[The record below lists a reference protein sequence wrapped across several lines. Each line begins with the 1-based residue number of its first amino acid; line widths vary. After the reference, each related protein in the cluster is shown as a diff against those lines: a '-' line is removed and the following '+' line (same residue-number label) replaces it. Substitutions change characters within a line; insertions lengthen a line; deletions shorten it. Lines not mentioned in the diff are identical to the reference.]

1 MHAIRADGTDREGKP
16 EERSAGVSAE
26 SPADGGPVVA
36 RAQAHSTAVIEEG
49 AVVGDGTAIWHHAHV
64 RGGAVIGRSCNLGKN
79 VYVDAGVHIGNGVK
93 IQNNVSVYHGV
104 EIHDAVF
111 VGPSAVFTNDLRPRA
126 DATDW
131 QVTPTVV
138 RTGASIGANAT
149 VVCGVEIGEYA
160 MVAAAAVVT
169 HTVRPHQLVAGNP
182 ARHRGWVCRCGAVVS
197 REQVP
202 PPSMTC
208 DSCKGASDRG
218 VPATTQDTIPVSK
231 VIVGE
236 DEERGV
242 LEVLRSGML
251 AQGEKVAALEDAFA
265 AAHQVAH
272 AVAVSN
278 GTVALVAA
286 LRALGIGPGDEVI
299 TTSFSFN
306 ATLNAI
312 LEVGATARFA
322 DIRDDFTID
331 PDAVAALI
339 NGRTAAIMPVH
350 LYGLPADMTAIAQL
364 AGHHGLAIIEDA
376 AQAHG
381 ATCAGRSV
389 GSFGVGTFSLYGT
402 KNITC
407 GEGGMVVTD
416 DDDVARI
423 LRVLRNQGMRARYD
437 YEMPGYN
444 WRLTDLQAAVAL
456 PQVHRMKEIN
466 AARSANAARLT
477 AGLVGTPGLAVPLIP
492 ADRTH
497 VWHQYTVRILPDAK
511 AGREAFCSR
520 LVVAGVGNGIYYPK
534 LMHDYACYAD
544 NAQVVIDD
552 TPTAR
557 AMTTQVVSIPVHPG
571 LSDSDLTRVVEACR
585 EAVNG

>member
-1 MHAIRADGTDREGKP
+1 
-16 EERSAGVSAE
+16 
-26 SPADGGPVVA
+26 VV
-36 RAQAHSTAVIEEG
+36 EEG
-49 AVVGDGTAIWHHAHV
+49 SVVGDGTAIWHHAHV
-64 RGGAVIGRSCNLGKN
+64 RSGAVIGRSCNLGKN

-126 DATDW
+126 DASDW

-197 REQVP
+197 REQAP

-208 DSCKGASDRG
+208 DSCKDASDSG
-218 VPATTQDTIPVSK
+218 VPATAQDTIPVSK

-278 GTVALVAA
+278 GTVALTAA

-299 TTSFSFN
+299 TTPFSFN

-331 PDAVAALI
+331 PDAVSALI

-364 AGHHGLAIIEDA
+364 AGQHGLAIIEDA

-381 ATCAGRSV
+381 ATCAGRGV

-407 GEGGMVVTD
+407 GEGGIVITD
-416 DDDVARI
+416 NDHVAGK
-423 LRVLRNQGMRARYD
+423 LRLLRNQGMRARYD
-437 YEMPGYN
+437 YEVPGYN

-456 PQVHRMKEIN
+456 PQVHRMKEII
-466 AARSANAARLT
+466 AARCANAARIT
-477 AGLVGTPGLAVPLIP
+477 AGLAGAAGLAVPFIP

-497 VWHQYTVRILPDAK
+497 VWHQYTLRILDDA
-511 AGREAFCSR
+511 ATGRGEFCSR
-520 LVVAGVGNGIYYPK
+520 LGQAGVGHGIYYPK
-534 LMHDYACYAD
+534 LMHDYECYAG

-552 TPTAR
+552 TPAAR
-557 AMTTQVVSIPVHPG
+557 AMTRQVVSIPVHPG
-571 LSDSDLTRVVEACR
+571 LSDADLVRVVAACR